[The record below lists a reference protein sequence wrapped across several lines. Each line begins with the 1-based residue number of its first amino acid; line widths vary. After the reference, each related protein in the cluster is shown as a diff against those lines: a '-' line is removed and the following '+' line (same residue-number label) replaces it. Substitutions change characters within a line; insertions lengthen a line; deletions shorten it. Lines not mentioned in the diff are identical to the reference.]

1 MVLTCGKW
9 GAGNFNVA
17 RGALVLL
24 GLVLVPRPSEGAAAR
39 FGPPEPPRDLREA
52 AAPTSD
58 ELLEERLEYLDAAFD
73 DMRPGGIV
81 WVAFWAAVYQGL
93 FAYQLTEAVRGTESW
108 MTSRPASIVGAVE
121 CEISFV
127 LTVALPFRP
136 MTARRQFHEEMSPG
150 LKSRARRLARGE
162 RLLLAAKGDVDFMRS
177 WISHVAYIGMSL
189 VGGAIVWGIEGRD
202 GWKHALISAG
212 GGIALGIVN
221 IWSTPIKALKHHAVY
236 TGKYGEIGEPAVV
249 GALDIQWGVAP
260 GPAGVTA
267 WLLF

>member
-1 MVLTCGKW
+1 VVLTCGKW